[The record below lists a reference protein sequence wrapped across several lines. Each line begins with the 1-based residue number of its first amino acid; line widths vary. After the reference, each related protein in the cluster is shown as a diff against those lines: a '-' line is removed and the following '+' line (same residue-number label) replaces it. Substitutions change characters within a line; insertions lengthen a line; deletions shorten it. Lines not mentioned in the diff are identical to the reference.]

1 MNSLNYADAALRSFS
16 SAMVYRYHYNEAI
29 NSGLDEAQAE
39 ATAFD
44 AMDQA
49 VYRYS
54 QPTMT
59 GQKSIREVHGNQWQK
74 LFMFFQSDQRL
85 KTSLYFNAAQD
96 LMQGRNKAPGNSQN
110 HCRSCHGSL
119 RNAKAAARASSSMTP
134 RPRAMSG
141 RHE

>member
-59 GQKSIREVHGNQWQK
+59 GQKSIREVHGSHHSW
-74 LFMFFQSDQRL
+74 RV
-85 KTSLYFNAAQD
+85 
-96 LMQGRNKAPGNSQN
+96 P
-110 HCRSCHGSL
+110 
-119 RNAKAAARASSSMTP
+119 
-134 RPRAMSG
+134 
-141 RHE
+141 